1 MFIWKSP
8 SGNCHFCNSTYEY
21 SFSNFSIVWVIIN
34 NSKDKIKFSNMIT
47 YSSKESYVYLTFII
61 WYSFSCLCLII
72 IFMVARYW
80 ILDHQVRKKLYC
92 FSRKKIT
99 GRAIGCTI
107 QIKHRIHELKFQGF
121 VRLLKYKLQV

>member
-1 MFIWKSP
+1 MFVWKSP
-8 SGNCHFCNSTYEY
+8 TGNCHFCNSTYEY

-34 NSKDKIKFSNMIT
+34 HSYDKIKFSNMIT
-47 YSSKESYVYLTFII
+47 YSIKESYVYLTFIV

-92 FSRKKIT
+92 FSRKKNYRT
-99 GRAIGCTI
+99 SHWMYDSNKI
-107 QIKHRIHELKFQGF
+107 QNSWTEIPGICATFKI
-121 VRLLKYKLQV
+121 